1 MKTGANIYIVYLSI
15 LIQPL
20 FIFVLYKRLTKH
32 IGVPNNT
39 QVTGMCGGGVATT
52 QSISLMFYNDWL
64 LNVIFSHTLATSP
77 RHVLLDGTM
86 YGIKE
91 ISLEYKV
98 DSSLFPDADTTG
110 KLGQFSVF
118 VLCMNENNQRKSL
131 STTNKTM

>member
-1 MKTGANIYIVYLSI
+1 M
-15 LIQPL
+15 
-20 FIFVLYKRLTKH
+20 
-32 IGVPNNT
+32 
-39 QVTGMCGGGVATT
+39 ATT

-110 KLGQFSVF
+110 KLELGQFSVF
-118 VLCMNENNQRKSL
+118 VLCINENNQRKSL

>member
-1 MKTGANIYIVYLSI
+1 MH
-15 LIQPL
+15 Q
-20 FIFVLYKRLTKH
+20 RLRNH

-77 RHVLLDGTM
+77 RHVLMDGTM

-110 KLGQFSVF
+110 KLGQYSVF
-118 VLCMNENNQRKSL
+118 VFVLYINEKNQRKSL
-131 STTNKTM
+131 STSNTFIQ

>member
-1 MKTGANIYIVYLSI
+1 M
-15 LIQPL
+15 
-20 FIFVLYKRLTKH
+20 TKH